1 MKKILVILLSVAG
14 MATAGAQDKVEAT
27 LGVDLVNQYIWRG
40 QDLGNM
46 SLQPSLGVDWKGLSL
61 STWGSVGITNAA
73 DTKELDLTL
82 DYTIG
87 GFSVGITDYW
97 FSNGSYF
104 QYKAH
109 KTTHIWEAG
118 IGYDFDFLS
127 IQWYTNFAG
136 DDGLNKDGKRAYSSY
151 FELSAP
157 FQLGGLDWTATLGAV
172 PYATSSYGANG
183 FCVTNVS
190 LKATKDIQFKNG
202 FHLPVFAGLTAN
214 PRSEK
219 MYLLCGVSFSL

>member
-1 MKKILVILLSVAG
+1 